1 MMHDGEQ
8 RYNRTSA
15 LRVARELDAMG
26 FGWLEAPLPDQD
38 LIGYADLRRRVGVP
52 ILAGGNTI
60 LDLQSV
66 STALRLH
73 PWDAL
78 RFDVTVAGGFT
89 PCRKLVGLAEGAG
102 LWSELQS
109 WGYTLIQAANLHL
122 GPGPRRHRHVRAP
135 GAARAARVRRRA
147 TRTRSRRTATSRR
160 RPRPASGIDVD
171 WERMEPPR
179 ARASFTCERMIDWA
193 GTIAGVALPLHDD
206 ESIDWD
212 SLESHLETFPGCGL
226 TGVVVNADTGEGGLL
241 TRREREQVLRFAV
254 EQIGDRVPVTAG
266 LLPGHT
272 PEVADEARA
281 AGELGAAAFQVFTPP
296 AFLGAPLAAEPVVA
310 YYEAI
315 AAATDVP
322 LIAYSGAGRPGGDVR
337 ARRAAPAG
345 RACRASEAIKES
357 SWSREGFADARLAI
371 CRRRRTRSRCC
382 PARTRSSSTRCARA
396 PTARCWPRPRL
407 TRPSTRRS
415 GSGAARTRRP
425 HCRPRSTP
433 TSTGC
438 SRPRCATSAAG

>member
-1 MMHDGEQ
+1 MPASGIKMMHDAEQ
-8 RYNRTSA
+8 RYDRVSA

-26 FGWLEAPLPDQD
+26 FAWLEAPLPDQD
-38 LIGYADLRRRVGVP
+38 VEGYAELRRRTGVP
-52 ILAGGNTI
+52 IIAGGNTI

-78 RFDVTVAGGFT
+78 RIDATVAGGFT
-89 PCRKLVGLAEGAG
+89 PCRKLVALAEGAG
-102 LWSELQS
+102 LWTELQS

-122 GPGPRRHRHVRAP
+122 GLGVAGTGMFEFPVPSEPHEYGVAQPVRDHGGRPRRGADRARPGHRRRLGADGRRRAGVLHVRA
-135 GAARAARVRRRA
+135 
-147 TRTRSRRTATSRR
+147 
-160 RPRPASGIDVD
+160 
-171 WERMEPPR
+171 
-179 ARASFTCERMIDWA
+179 MIDWA
-193 GTIAGVALPLHDD
+193 GIIAGVALPLHDD

-322 LIAYSGAGRPGGDVR
+322 LIAYQ
-337 ARRAAPAG
+337 APAG
-345 RACRASEAIKES
+345 LGVTFEPDVLLRLAGVPGVRAIKES
-357 SWSREGFADARLAI
+357 SWSREGFAALGSGVRRRGARGRAVVRPGLVHPRLAAHG
-371 CRRRRTRSRCC
+371 RRRRD
-382 PARTRSSSTRCARA
+382 
-396 PTARCWPRPRL
+396 
-407 TRPSTRRS
+407 
-415 GSGAARTRRP
+415 
-425 HCRPRSTP
+425 
-433 TSTGC
+433 
-438 SRPRCATSAAG
+438 AGRGRD